1 MLSELVQNELILY
14 STGCPKCKILEKKLN
29 EIKVLFTTNN
39 NVDEMLSLGLS
50 SAPAL
55 SVDGKLMNF
64 TEAMKWLR
72 ERENR

>member
-1 MLSELVQNELILY
+1 MMVEVCANSTIFY
-14 STGCPKCKILEKKLN
+14 STGCPKCK
-29 EIKVLFTTNN
+29 VLQKELDKTGVLYTVIND
-39 NVDEMLSLGLS
+39 VDEMLSLGLS

-55 SVDGKLMNF
+55 SVEGKLMNF

>member
-29 EIKVLFTTNN
+29 ETGVLFTTNT

>member
-1 MLSELVQNELILY
+1 MSECAENNVILY

-29 EIKVLFTTNN
+29 EITVLFTTNN